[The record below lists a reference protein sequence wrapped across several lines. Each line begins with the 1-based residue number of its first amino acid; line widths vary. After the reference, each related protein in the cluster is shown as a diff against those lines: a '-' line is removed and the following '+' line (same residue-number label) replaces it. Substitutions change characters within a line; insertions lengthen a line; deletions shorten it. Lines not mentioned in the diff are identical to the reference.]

1 MSPGAT
7 PAFRETT
14 LAIPALDG
22 YPLGAILLEPDTP
35 RWVLQLQGGTGI
47 PRELY
52 LKFARHAAARGIA
65 VVLYD
70 YRGVG
75 ASRPPTLRGF
85 EAYMRW
91 WGERDMPG
99 VLEWIK
105 ATYPALPR
113 AILGHSAGAQLVG
126 LMPNHADLAA
136 VAAIA
141 AGSGYW
147 KELQRPYRY
156 FSLLVWLGLH
166 PVFSPV
172 LGYFPGR
179 LLRLGEDLP
188 VGVITEWRDWCLH
201 GPYIGN
207 RLGQTMRAPYF
218 DAITAPIRAW
228 AFTDDPIAH
237 EASTRALF
245 RLYTRAPV
253 TIESVSPASVGLPAI
268 GHAGFFRSAAREA
281 LWDQPLDWLERQVG
295 RGDRGTGA
303 GDGQRGG
310 RGIA

>member
-1 MSPGAT
+1 MT
-7 PAFRETT
+7 PPDTTGLTETT
-14 LAIPALDG
+14 HTIPALDG
-22 YPLGAILLEPDTP
+22 YPLGAVVIEPPAP
-35 RWVLQLQGGTGI
+35 RWVMQLQGGTGI

-52 LKFARHAAARGIA
+52 LKFGRYAAARGVA

-75 ASRPPTLRGF
+75 ASRPPRLRGF

-105 ATYPALPR
+105 LRYPGLPR
-113 AILGHSAGAQLVG
+113 VILGHSAGAQLLG
-126 LMPNHADLAA
+126 LMPNHADVTA

-147 KELQRPYRY
+147 RELQRPYRY

-172 LGYFPGR
+172 LGYFPGK
-179 LLRLGEDLP
+179 LLGLGEDLP

-207 RLGQTMRAPYF
+207 RLGSTMPNHQYHAFR
-218 DAITAPIRAW
+218 APIRAW

-237 EASTRALF
+237 PDSTRELF
-245 RLYTRAPV
+245 RLYTRAEVTVVPV
-253 TIESVSPASVGLPAI
+253 TPQEAGLAEI
-268 GHAGFFRSAAREA
+268 GHVGFFRSRSQAA
-281 LWDQPLDWLERQVG
+281 LWDQPLAWLEQQVQ
-295 RGDRGTGA
+295 RA
-303 GDGQRGG
+303 GH
-310 RGIA
+310 